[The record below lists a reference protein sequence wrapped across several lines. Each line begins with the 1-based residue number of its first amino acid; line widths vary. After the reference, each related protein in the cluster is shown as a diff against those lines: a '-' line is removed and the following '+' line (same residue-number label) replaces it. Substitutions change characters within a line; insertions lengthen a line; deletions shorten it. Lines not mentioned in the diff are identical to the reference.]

1 VVPGTGLSW
10 SMEHTPDRPA
20 VIPAGRAAGL
30 PNSRR
35 LRPEQLDAF
44 KQLLLEL
51 LQQEQFTPVST
62 GAQLWE
68 NGSVSL
74 LLTDGSMGSRT
85 MGLLALIETPEAMEE
100 YLLRAQSQDDAKLRA
115 QRRSAEAGMSLN
127 PDMMPPPV
135 RDFAEAVLGE
145 ATRAR

>member
-1 VVPGTGLSW
+1 
-10 SMEHTPDRPA
+10 
-20 VIPAGRAAGL
+20 
-30 PNSRR
+30 
-35 LRPEQLDAF
+35 
-44 KQLLLEL
+44 
-51 LQQEQFTPVST
+51 
-62 GAQLWE
+62 
-68 NGSVSL
+68 
-74 LLTDGSMGSRT
+74 
-85 MGLLALIETPEAMEE
+85 LIETPEAMEE

>member
-1 VVPGTGLSW
+1 
-10 SMEHTPDRPA
+10 
-20 VIPAGRAAGL
+20 
-30 PNSRR
+30 
-35 LRPEQLDAF
+35 
-44 KQLLLEL
+44 
-51 LQQEQFTPVST
+51 
-62 GAQLWE
+62 
-68 NGSVSL
+68 
-74 LLTDGSMGSRT
+74 
-85 MGLLALIETPEAMEE
+85 MEE